1 MTYDKPEKFKN
12 NTTNIFHNMNIILDE
27 LTKRIESLQGVARFL
42 HSRLNEMEDRTDIL
56 EEVTIKLV
64 NESGKLSSDI
74 HKRVSSSILNEED
87 NPENIFDS
95 LKTIPSG
102 SESRAHSLIGGVTET
117 KNSLEKVQGL
127 VPTET
132 PSEKPKRK
140 YVKKHPD
147 KKFGRPKKLKSS
159 PKLESQYKEVYNPD
173 TDIMQDG
180 IE

>member
-87 NPENIFDS
+87 NPEKLFAS
-95 LKTIPSG
+95 PKTIPSC
-102 SESRAHSLIGGVTET
+102 SEEDEMTNTFA
-117 KNSLEKVQGL
+117 SLEKVQGEM
-127 VPTET
+127 TNDTKT
-132 PSEKPKRK
+132 PSEKPERK